1 MQKIAIDDDERRVL
15 LHELEQIR
23 AHLDQRRGAPRRTI
37 DPPEQLVATRLRGIV
52 DFARRRFV
60 AIRLELG
67 HRVPHPIAIGTEI
80 LGERAEKR
88 RMIARIERA
97 IAPNDLGGERNPRRL
112 ASALDQSATVVDQLI
127 DAIIR
132 VLWPGL
138 DLEHGAAT
146 LGDRCQEIV
155 EEGVAHDVPSALSAG
170 QRSDETYCR
179 AGVEAN

>member
-1 MQKIAIDDDERRVL
+1 MQKIAVDDDERRAL

-23 AHLDQRRGAPRRTI
+23 AHRDQRRGAPRRTI
-37 DPPEQLVATRLRGIV
+37 DPPEQLVATRLGGIV
-52 DFARRRFV
+52 AFARRPFV

-67 HRVPHPIAIGTEI
+67 PRVPPPTASGPEI
-80 LGERAEKR
+80 LGECAEKS
-88 RMIARIERA
+88 RMIARIEPVV
-97 IAPNDLGGERNPRRL
+97 APNDLGGERNPRRL

-127 DAIIR
+127 DATIR

-155 EEGVAHDVPSALSAG
+155 EEGVAH
-170 QRSDETYCR
+170 
-179 AGVEAN
+179 